1 MGPSRRDL
9 LGVGCLV
16 VLLVGM
22 VVIIVLGAI
31 PAGGPPTLH

>member
-9 LGVGCLV
+9 IGVGCLV

-31 PAGGPPTLH
+31 PPGGPPTLQ